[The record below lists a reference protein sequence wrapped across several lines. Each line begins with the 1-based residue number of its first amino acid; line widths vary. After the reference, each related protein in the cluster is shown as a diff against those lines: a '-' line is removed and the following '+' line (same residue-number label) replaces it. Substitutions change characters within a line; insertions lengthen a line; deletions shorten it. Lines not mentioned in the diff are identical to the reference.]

1 MQAPAA
7 NVKWSFIFEF
17 MTWMALYE
25 KLVSFPDTQ
34 CVCYTKGLRMRPM
47 KNNIPPFLPYKK
59 GCIWARDQ
67 DDEKTKQT

>member
-7 NVKWSFIFEF
+7 NVKWSLIFKF

-34 CVCYTKGLRMRPM
+34 CVCCTKGLGMRPM
-47 KNNIPPFLPYKK
+47 KNYHSYLTRKDVF
-59 GCIWARDQ
+59 GHETRMRR
-67 DDEKTKQT
+67 